1 MNAKGKKMISLQLS
15 SEEASKLSSILFE
28 KQQAVAERINDLY
41 QTKNYAG
48 ESVQET
54 WAGELTELERI
65 CSDYTFMLK
74 RLNEQIE
81 HNRNVQKEAET

>member
-1 MNAKGKKMISLQLS
+1 MISLQLS

-65 CSDYTFMLK
+65 CGDYTFMLDQ
-74 RLNEQIE
+74 LDEQIE